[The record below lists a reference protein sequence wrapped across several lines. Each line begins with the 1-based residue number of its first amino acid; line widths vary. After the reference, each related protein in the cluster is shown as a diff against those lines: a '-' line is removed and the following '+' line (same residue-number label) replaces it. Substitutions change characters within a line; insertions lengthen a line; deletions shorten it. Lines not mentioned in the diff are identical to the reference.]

1 MKLQD
6 KIAVITGG
14 SSGIGLA
21 TAKRFVSEG
30 AYVFITG
37 RNLPELE
44 AAKSEIGHNVS
55 IVQGDVANLQDL
67 DRLYAQV
74 QAEKGVVDIVIAN
87 AGIGKF
93 QPFADGS
100 SELFDASFGI
110 NVRGLYFTVAKA
122 LPLMTRGGTIVLV
135 SSGIHV
141 KGAPMGSIYAATKSA
156 VRSFA
161 RSWAIELKD
170 KGIRVNSFS
179 PGVIDTPIHGKA
191 LPSKE
196 ATDHQLGMMA
206 ERIPLKRLGT
216 ADEMAASVLFLAS
229 DDSSYTTGIDLFA
242 DGGLS
247 QV

>member
-1 MKLQD
+1 M
-6 KIAVITGG
+6 
-14 SSGIGLA
+14 
-21 TAKRFVSEG
+21 
-30 AYVFITG
+30 
-37 RNLPELE
+37 
-44 AAKSEIGHNVS
+44 
-55 IVQGDVANLQDL
+55 
-67 DRLYAQV
+67 
-74 QAEKGVVDIVIAN
+74 
-87 AGIGKF
+87 
-93 QPFADGS
+93 
-100 SELFDASFGI
+100 
-110 NVRGLYFTVAKA
+110 
-122 LPLMTRGGTIVLV
+122 LV

-141 KGAPMGSIYAATKSA
+141 KGAPMGSIYAATKAA